1 MAVKIVDTEKNSIAM
16 RSGIAKGDI
25 LLKIDGQEIV
35 DYFDYQFYISE
46 ENVCLTIER
55 ENKIIEI
62 KISKDRYQDIGLVFE
77 SFLMDGHRRCHN
89 NCIFCFIDQLPT
101 GLRKPLYFKDDDSR
115 LSYLFGN
122 YVTLTNMTRKE
133 AERIVKMKI
142 SPINISVHTTN
153 KQLREKMMGS
163 KKAGN
168 SLDLISYFAENGVS
182 INGQIVLC
190 PGFNDGDEL
199 ISTVK
204 ELYSYYPAFSSLCI
218 VPVGLSGHR
227 EGLCKL
233 KAVDKEVAL
242 RTINDINKLTEQF
255 RESDGVSFCYLADEF
270 YLKAGIPIPPEES
283 YDGYPQLDNG
293 VGMMREFYEDIIFEL
308 SEMEE
313 PTEKISIDIA
323 TGTIT
328 GEYICGIMEEITKR
342 WKNLSYKVHVVE
354 NRVFGGDVSVTGL
367 LCGGDIIEQI
377 KGKMHSNRLLLSA
390 DTLSN
395 DRIFLD
401 DVTPCEMEK
410 ALSAKVLFNEVSGR
424 DFLLKLKEI

>member
-1 MAVKIVDTEKNSIAM
+1 MSVTIVDVDKNSIALNI
-16 RSGIAKGDI
+16 GIQKGDI
-25 LLKIDGQEIV
+25 LVSVDNNEIV
-35 DYFDYQFYISE
+35 DYFDYQFYMSE
-46 ENVCLTIER
+46 ERVLLKIER
-55 ENKIIEI
+55 DGKVLEKQVKKE
-62 KISKDRYQDIGLVFE
+62 RYQDIGLQFQ

-89 NCIFCFIDQLPT
+89 NCVFCFIDQLPK

-122 YVTLTNMTRKE
+122 YVTLTNMSREE

-153 KQLREKMMGS
+153 KELRSKMMGS
-163 KKAGN
+163 KKAGE
-168 SLDLISYFAENGVS
+168 SLELVKYFAENKVS

-190 PGFNDGDEL
+190 PGFNDEDEL

-227 EGLCKL
+227 EGLCEIRP
-233 KAVDKEVAL
+233 VDKEVAL
-242 RTINDINKLTEQF
+242 RTINDINALTKEF
-255 RESDGVSFCYLADEF
+255 RDRDGISFCYLADEF
-270 YLKAGIPIPPEES
+270 YIKAELPIPSEES

-293 VGMMREFYEDIIFEL
+293 VGMMREFYESIFYEIDDI
-308 SEMEE
+308 E
-313 PTEKISIDIA
+313 PPCEKISIDIA

-328 GEYICGIMEEITKR
+328 GDYICGIMEDITKI
-342 WKNLSYKVHVVE
+342 WKNLSYRVHVIE
-354 NRVFGGDVSVTGL
+354 NRVFGGGVSVTGL
-367 LCGGDIIEQI
+367 LCGCDIIQQV
-377 KGKMHSNRLLLSA
+377 KGKMLSNRLLLPV

-395 DRIFLD
+395 DKIFLD
-401 DVTPCEMEK
+401 DITPNDMEK
-410 ALSAKVLFNEVSGR
+410 ALGAKVLFNEVTGR